1 MGRMLRMGAGLAV
14 VLAALS
20 AAHVFLN
27 RGGHLRA
34 TDASAERGELAV
46 GFLPVT

>member
-1 MGRMLRMGAGLAV
+1 MTAA
-14 VLAALS
+14 LAALS
-20 AAHVFLN
+20 AAHVVLN

-34 TDASAERGELAV
+34 TDASAARGELAV